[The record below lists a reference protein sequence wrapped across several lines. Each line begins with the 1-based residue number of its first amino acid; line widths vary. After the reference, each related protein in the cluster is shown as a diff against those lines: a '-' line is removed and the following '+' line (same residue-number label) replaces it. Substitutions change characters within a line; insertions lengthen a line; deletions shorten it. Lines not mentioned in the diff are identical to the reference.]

1 MINVY
6 KSLHSKHIKGGDGS
20 STFGIDKIT
29 GELSRVKAVDRE
41 TTDKYSV
48 VVMVNLFT
56 VQ

>member
-6 KSLHSKHIKGGDGS
+6 KSLHYKLVTGGDGS

-29 GELSRVKAVDRE
+29 GELNRVKAVDRE